1 MILEINPY
9 FIGAIILI
17 AGLLATFFISYV
29 LNKKTPVPKGCEKLL
44 YNEEMCANC
53 SNTSCK
59 IKELEE

>member
-17 AGLLATFFISYV
+17 VALLAVFFISYV

-44 YNEEMCANC
+44 YDDEMCAKC

>member
-9 FIGAIILI
+9 FIGAIILL
-17 AGLLATFFISYV
+17 AGLFAIFFISYV

-44 YNEEMCANC
+44 YDEEICSNC
-53 SNTSCK
+53 GNTSCK

>member
-44 YNEEMCANC
+44 YNDEMCANC

>member
-1 MILEINPY
+1 MILVINPY
-9 FIGAIILI
+9 LIGAIILI
-17 AGLLATFFISYV
+17 ALLLATFFVSYV

-44 YNEEMCANC
+44 VDEEICANC

>member
-1 MILEINPY
+1 MILAINPY
-9 FIGAIILI
+9 LIGAIILL
-17 AGLLATFFISYV
+17 AGLLAVFFISYV

-44 YNEEMCANC
+44 VDEEMCANC

>member
-17 AGLLATFFISYV
+17 AGLIAIFFVSYV
-29 LNKKTPVPKGCEKLL
+29 LNKKTPVPKGCENLL
-44 YNEEMCANC
+44 RDEEMCANC
-53 SNTSCK
+53 SNTNCK

>member
-1 MILEINPY
+1 MILVISPY
-9 FIGAIILI
+9 LIGAIILI
-17 AGLLATFFISYV
+17 AGLCALFFISYV

-44 YNEEMCANC
+44 VDEEMCKNC

>member
-17 AGLLATFFISYV
+17 VALLAVFFISYV
-29 LNKKTPVPKGCEKLL
+29 YNKKTPVPKGCEKLL
-44 YNEEMCANC
+44 YDEEMCANC

>member
-9 FIGAIILI
+9 FVGAIILI
-17 AGLLATFFISYV
+17 AGLVALFVISYV

-44 YNEEMCANC
+44 YDEEMCANC

-59 IKELEE
+59 IKEVEE

>member
-9 FIGAIILI
+9 IIGAIILI
-17 AGLLATFFISYV
+17 VGLLAIFFISYV

-44 YNEEMCANC
+44 YNEEMCGNC

>member
-1 MILEINPY
+1 MILAFNPY
-9 FIGAIILI
+9 LIGAIVLL

-44 YNEEMCANC
+44 VDEEMCANC

>member
-1 MILEINPY
+1 MILTSNLY
-9 FIGAIILI
+9 LIGAIILI
-17 AGLLATFFISYV
+17 AALLAVFFVSYV

-44 YNEEMCANC
+44 VDEEMCANC

>member
-9 FIGAIILI
+9 FIVAILLI
-17 AGLLATFFISYV
+17 AGLCAVFFISYV
-29 LNKKTPVPKGCEKLL
+29 LNKKTPVPKGCENLL
-44 YNEEMCANC
+44 KDEEMCKNC

>member
-17 AGLLATFFISYV
+17 IVLLVIFFLSYV

-44 YNEEMCANC
+44 YNEEMCGNC
-53 SNTSCK
+53 TNTNCK